1 LPLTLALSDNA
12 ERVRYTGGSP
22 AGSQSGRLA
31 ADKNNPSLYRGP
43 LIDCSHRGSEPM
55 SVLFR
60 LVLKYGV
67 MSTAAVVVNGQ
78 KWYSGGHP
86 DRLRMA
92 AWL

>member
-1 LPLTLALSDNA
+1 
-12 ERVRYTGGSP
+12 
-22 AGSQSGRLA
+22 
-31 ADKNNPSLYRGP
+31 
-43 LIDCSHRGSEPM
+43 M

-78 KWYSGGHP
+78 KWHSGGHP